1 MAAPRRPTT
10 SGQGSSYADVSE
22 LDKYKLIS
30 NIGKGSFGVI
40 SKVQRVTDGKEFA
53 LKQLDYS
60 KMTEKDRKQIL
71 AEVAILDALK
81 HRNIVQLI
89 QKIKDPK
96 NERIYI
102 VMEYCTSGDLGT
114 LIRKAQ
120 RSNQPIHED
129 KIWNIFLQITLA
141 LHHCHWPAERPSKLG
156 VARLSQG
163 AQQSSDGGIARYQ
176 VLHRDL
182 KPENVFL
189 SDDFVK
195 LGDFGLSKDMGTASF
210 TSTYV
215 GTPLYMPPEI
225 LAENRYDTKS
235 DIWSLGCLVYEMCAL
250 HSPFSQAQT
259 QPELISM
266 VKSGKLPSLPAQ
278 YSPALKSV
286 VKAMLTLN
294 PVKRPSTKDLLEMDE
309 MKLHRKLFT
318 VQNQTSLL
326 LSKRDELK
334 AYEEQLRAKALA
346 LEERE
351 KAITARE
358 AEVAA
363 REALCESKDEETK
376 ETQRRLNQAAESLR
390 GQWERLREEKE
401 QVTAGLGAQEVLANG
416 PRPAKSSAPPLSRPG
431 LEERSNTLPLP
442 ASSRFSR
449 LAHPAYSETPSKI
462 PLAAISSPSPLDR
475 FAHLGIQAQPKAVTP
490 LRRNATKSLGNI
502 AAAAKLDA
510 ERDALAAQASAAA
523 PANGPN
529 GLALGM
535 GEATPAKQIYR
546 PFGGIH
552 SRQRSSIGS
561 PDDLKNYC
569 EDISMAIATPT
580 SVASPWL
587 RPRRSSIV
595 PTSSQSQQASSSSS
609 ASSACEN
616 ALPPTMIPAPVPVA
630 APAPSSFTF
639 TYKESATPAKWNIE
653 DPDAPSP
660 FIKRPSS
667 TGTSGGTGP
676 NMGTGGSF
684 TERQVLGS
692 INPQPSQPAT
702 SIYPSLSRTDSL
714 VSKKPSSITTGH
726 GPTTTSLP
734 RSKSGNLNLHQHVL
748 RHNAIVAGRTSGEG
762 APGTTGGKMR
772 RIGGGS

>member
-1 MAAPRRPTT
+1 MALPRR
-10 SGQGSSYADVSE
+10 SGTGSSYADVSE

-40 SKVQRVTDGKEFA
+40 SKVQRISDGKEFA

-81 HRNIVQLI
+81 HRNIVQLV

-102 VMEYCTSGDLGT
+102 VMEFCTSGDLGT

-156 VARLSQG
+156 VARLSQA
-163 AQQSSDGGIARYQ
+163 AQQSADGGVARYQ

-250 HSPFSQAQT
+250 QSPFSQAQT
-259 QPELISM
+259 QAELISM

-286 VKAMLTLN
+286 IKAMLTLN
-294 PVKRPSTKDLLEMDE
+294 PIKRPSTKDLLEMDE

-326 LSKRDELK
+326 LAKRDELK
-334 AYEEQLRAKALA
+334 SYEEQLRAKTTA

-351 KAITARE
+351 KALIARE
-358 AEVAA
+358 ADVQS
-363 REALCESKDEETK
+363 REAICDSKDDEAK

-401 QVTAGLGAQEVLANG
+401 RTIGTGGLQEMFTEEL
-416 PRPAKSSAPPLSRPG
+416 RPTKSSAPPLSRPG

-442 ASSRFSR
+442 ATSRFSR
-449 LAHPAYSETPSKI
+449 TAHPAYGDTPSKI
-462 PLAAISSPSPLDR
+462 PLAAIASPTPLER
-475 FAHLGIQAQPKAVTP
+475 ISNFAIQPRTATP

-502 AAAAKLDA
+502 AAAARLDA
-510 ERDALAAQASAAA
+510 ERDAATA
-523 PANGPN
+523 
-529 GLALGM
+529 M
-535 GEATPAKQIYR
+535 TEATPAKQIR
-546 PFGGIH
+546 GSNMH

-561 PDDLKNYC
+561 PDDLKVYC
-569 EDISMAIATPT
+569 EDISMASPM
-580 SVASPWL
+580 SVASPWM

-595 PTSSQSQQASSSSS
+595 PASFNNASTQGSSSSGS
-609 ASSACEN
+609 ASTSNSSSSNYSNESN
-616 ALPPTMIPAPVPVA
+616 ELNNKHNLPPTMIPAPI
-630 APAPSSFTF
+630 STNNYI
-639 TYKESATPAKWNIE
+639 YKEAATPAKWNAE
-653 DPDAPSP
+653 DPDLPSP
-660 FIKRPSS
+660 FLRRAATAPIPSS
-667 TGTSGGTGP
+667 TS
-676 NMGTGGSF
+676 N
-684 TERQVLGS
+684 ERQPLGS
-692 INPQPSQPAT
+692 INPQQTSYTGIIGRQQAT
-702 SIYPSLSRTDSL
+702 SELPFKKVTA
-714 VSKKPSSITTGH
+714 SKMSTATG
-726 GPTTTSLP
+726 SMP

-748 RHNAIVAGRTSGEG
+748 RHNAIVAGRTSGDG
-762 APGTTGGKMR
+762 LPSTDGPSSTLR
-772 RIGGGS
+772 RVGGGR

>member
-1 MAAPRRPTT
+1 MALPRRTT
-10 SGQGSSYADVSE
+10 TSSGQGSSYADVSE
-22 LDKYKLIS
+22 LDRYKLVS

-71 AEVAILDALK
+71 AEVAILDSLK

-141 LHHCHWPAERPSKLG
+141 LHHCHWPTERPSKLG

-163 AQQSSDGGIARYQ
+163 TQQTADGGIARYQ

-189 SDDFVK
+189 SDEFVK

-259 QPELISM
+259 QAELISL

-278 YSPALKSV
+278 YSPALKNV
-286 VKAMLTLN
+286 IRAMLTLN
-294 PVKRPSTKDLLEMDE
+294 PIKRPSTKDLLEMDE

-334 AYEEQLRAKALA
+334 SYEEQLRAKSSA

-351 KAITARE
+351 KALVARE
-358 AEVAA
+358 AAIEA
-363 REALCESKDEETK
+363 REAICESKDEEAK

-390 GQWERLREEKE
+390 AQWERLREEKDKLSLM
-401 QVTAGLGAQEVLANG
+401 GGGQEALVEDA
-416 PRPAKSSAPPLSRPG
+416 RPATAKSSAPPLSRPG

-442 ASSRFSR
+442 VTSRFSR
-449 LAHPAYSETPSKI
+449 LAHPAYGDTPSKI
-462 PLAAISSPSPLDR
+462 PLAAISSPTPLDR
-475 FAHLGIQAQPKAVTP
+475 FAHLGIQPKAATP
-490 LRRNATKSLGNI
+490 LRRNATKSLGNL
-502 AAAAKLDA
+502 AAAAKMDA
-510 ERDALAAQASAAA
+510 ERDAATASAIA
-523 PANGPN
+523 
-529 GLALGM
+529 
-535 GEATPAKQIYR
+535 EATPAKQINR
-546 PFGGIH
+546 GISFH

-569 EDISMAIATPT
+569 EDISMAIATPM

-587 RPRRSSIV
+587 MRPRRSSLV
-595 PTSSQSQQASSSSS
+595 PINSNNNGLGSTSSGSGSGSSSGTASSSNPESV
-609 ASSACEN
+609 
-616 ALPPTMIPAPVPVA
+616 LPPTMIPAPVA
-630 APAPSSFTF
+630 TNNFIYREA
-639 TYKESATPAKWNIE
+639 ATPAKWSME
-653 DPDAPSP
+653 DPDLPSP
-660 FIKRPSS
+660 FLKRPSS
-667 TGTSGGTGP
+667 APMPSHTTSSG
-676 NMGTGGSF
+676 
-684 TERQVLGS
+684 ERQVLGS
-692 INPQPSQPAT
+692 INPPQSQTNTT
-702 SIYPSLSRTDSL
+702 SIYPNLSRQQTDP
-714 VSKKPSSITTGH
+714 VIKKPAIVGIGTGNI
-726 GPTTTSLP
+726 P

-748 RHNAIVAGRTSGEG
+748 RNNAIVAGRTSGDG
-762 APGTTGGKMR
+762 LPGQGQGTTR
-772 RIGGGS
+772 RVGGGGGR